1 MWLKNAQDVA
11 LQIKRNGPRMVLGIA
26 LIAKNVIVIITK
38 LKETRLMTKL

>member
-26 LIAKNVIVIITK
+26 LIVKPVIVTIAK
-38 LKETRLMTKL
+38 LKEIRLMKKL